1 MRASQVSNSREAS
14 RDDVDA
20 IAYVYGDFVTF
31 RKKEKKKNKLSFKN
45 LLYIHC
51 ILNVWLIDDI
61 KKKKKKKNLILNIPN
76 LNYISK

>member
-31 RKKEKKKNKLSFKN
+31 RKKEKKKNKLSFKI
-45 LLYIHC
+45 Y
-51 ILNVWLIDDI
+51 
-61 KKKKKKKNLILNIPN
+61 
-76 LNYISK
+76 YISTAF